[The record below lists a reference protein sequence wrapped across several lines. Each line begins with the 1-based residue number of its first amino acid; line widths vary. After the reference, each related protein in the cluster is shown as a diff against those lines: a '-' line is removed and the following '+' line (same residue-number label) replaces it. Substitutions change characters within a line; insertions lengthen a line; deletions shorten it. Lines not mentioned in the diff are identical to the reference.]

1 MSALDEKRSPSEEK
15 VTADR
20 LATDDASSNDESLV
34 PVPQAVLDESTVN
47 NPLAGIP
54 KAQLLRD
61 VEIFAQEK
69 GLTDHLEGLQRGALL
84 AQRPADFQSIEELPQ
99 DEKDAI
105 AHEYSHKW
113 SHPFLLYMT
122 IFTCSIGAATQG
134 WDQTGSNG
142 ANLSFPVAFNIP
154 EAASEGIAP
163 GAPGYVSA
171 ALAERNQWIVGIVN
185 AAPYIASAMIG
196 CWLSDPLN
204 NLFGRRGCIFI
215 TAVIL
220 VVTPI
225 ASGFTQNWWEL
236 FIVRLL
242 LGIGMGAKGS
252 TVPVFAAENSP
263 AQIRGALVMGWQLW
277 TVRIHPLTT
286 LFFNGMIPELTRET
300 LLFILCSIRL
310 LVSSSV
316 SLQTSWSPT
325 RAIFRGVCSSDPP
338 SFPRCR
344 LPSSSTSAP
353 SRLAGS

>member
-220 VVTPI
+220 VVTPSHP
-225 ASGFTQNWWEL
+225 ASPRTG
-236 FIVRLL
+236 
-242 LGIGMGAKGS
+242 GS
-252 TVPVFAAENSP
+252 S
-263 AQIRGALVMGWQLW
+263 
-277 TVRIHPLTT
+277 
-286 LFFNGMIPELTRET
+286 
-300 LLFILCSIRL
+300 
-310 LVSSSV
+310 SSSV
-316 SLQTSWSPT
+316 S
-325 RAIFRGVCSSDPP
+325 SSESAWAPRDPP
-338 SFPRCR
+338 SPSLQPRTR
-344 LPSSSTSAP
+344 LHRSVVPSSW
-353 SRLAGS
+353 AGSSGRYVSIL

>member
-1 MSALDEKRSPSEEK
+1 
-15 VTADR
+15 
-20 LATDDASSNDESLV
+20 
-34 PVPQAVLDESTVN
+34 
-47 NPLAGIP
+47 
-54 KAQLLRD
+54 
-61 VEIFAQEK
+61 
-69 GLTDHLEGLQRGALL
+69 
-84 AQRPADFQSIEELPQ
+84 
-99 DEKDAI
+99 
-105 AHEYSHKW
+105 
-113 SHPFLLYMT
+113 MT

-300 LLFILCSIRL
+300 LLFILCFIRL

-325 RAIFRGVCSSDPP
+325 RATFRGVCSLDPP
-338 SFPRCR
+338 SSQRCPS
-344 LPSSSTSAP
+344 PSSSTSAP
-353 SRLAGS
+353 NRPAGS